1 MGSMLAAILTI
12 ATAAGAVSAPQTVRV
27 IVPVVGSVTG
37 VGGARWLTDVVLR
50 NDFKTEATVSLTLPT
65 APEQPFIIVS
75 IPPGDSLRFGNV
87 VGEAFGMDSAISPLV
102 IETLGNRSIT
112 VSATTYAVRGTE
124 VSPPQ
129 PIALQIGLPF
139 TPMRLLNNLSFSDDF
154 RTNIGLANLGDGP
167 AEFVLALQRLA
178 GRNVAVARLTVPPSS
193 LVHASLQSL
202 FPLITNGNDFFL
214 VVETPAAN
222 TYVYASV
229 IQNATNAARFIQPA
243 IAAPIPEVR
252 QARQ

>member
-1 MGSMLAAILTI
+1 MKSARRIGGILAVVLMIV
-12 ATAAGAVSAPQTVRV
+12 TAADAVAPQTVRV

-65 APEQPFIIVS
+65 APDQPFIIVT
-75 IPPGDSLRFGNV
+75 IPPGEALRFGNV
-87 VGEAFGMDSAISPLV
+87 VGEAFGMDSALSPLV

-139 TPMRLLNNLSFSDDF
+139 TPMRLL
-154 RTNIGLANLGDGP
+154 
-167 AEFVLALQRLA
+167 
-178 GRNVAVARLTVPPSS
+178 
-193 LVHASLQSL
+193 
-202 FPLITNGNDFFL
+202 
-214 VVETPAAN
+214 
-222 TYVYASV
+222 
-229 IQNATNAARFIQPA
+229 
-243 IAAPIPEVR
+243 
-252 QARQ
+252 